1 MGDFYCTIDK
11 DQLIINK
18 KTKHKMKIH
27 IKKGDTVKV
36 IAGDSKGQQGKVL
49 DVVVE
54 KYRALVEGAN
64 MVMKHTKAN
73 AKNSKG
79 GIVKKDSPIHISTLM
94 VVDNK
99 GNATRIGRRLGEPK
113 KAGQKAKLV
122 RYSKKTGE
130 EIK

>member
-1 MGDFYCTIDK
+1 MGYFYCTIDK

-18 KTKHKMKIH
+18 KTKQKMKIH
-27 IKKGDTVKV
+27 IKKGDSVKV

-49 DVVVE
+49 EVITD
-54 KYRALVEGAN
+54 KYRALVEGTN
-64 MVMKHTKAN
+64 LVSKHTKAN
-73 AKNSKG
+73 AKNPKG
-79 GIVKKDSPIHISTLM
+79 GIVKKEAPIHISNLM

-99 GNATRIGRRLGEPK
+99 GNATRIGRRLSEPK
-113 KAGQKAKLV
+113 KAGEKAKLV